1 MVEEQAAQQQKEE
14 IIIMIVSEEEA
25 VDGGGGVDSGGFP
38 RSFVLMSLQSR
49 ALDVSPV
56 VGSVQFDSILSR
68 RAHCKCMA
76 IV

>member
-14 IIIMIVSEEEA
+14 IIIMIISQRRRWMVVVASTAEGSLA
-25 VDGGGGVDSGGFP
+25 

-49 ALDVSPV
+49 ALDVSP

>member
-1 MVEEQAAQQQKEE
+1 MVVVASTAEGSLA
-14 IIIMIVSEEEA
+14 
-25 VDGGGGVDSGGFP
+25 
-38 RSFVLMSLQSR
+38 RSLVLMSLQSR
-49 ALDVSPV
+49 ALDVSP

>member
-56 VGSVQFDSILSR
+56 GSVQFDSILSR